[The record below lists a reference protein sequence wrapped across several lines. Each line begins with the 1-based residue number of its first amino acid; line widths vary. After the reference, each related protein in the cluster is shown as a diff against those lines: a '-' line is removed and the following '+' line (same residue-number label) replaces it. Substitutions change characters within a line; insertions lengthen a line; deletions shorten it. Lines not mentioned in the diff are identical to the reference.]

1 MNITYKQT
9 KSLNR
14 EQLEN
19 LYSDVGW
26 TAYTTDMDLL
36 QQALL
41 QSLDVISAW
50 DGERLIGLIR
60 TVGDGLTILYIQ
72 DILVLGAYQNQG
84 IATKLLQMAMQKH
97 KTVRQKVL
105 LTEEAPDVRHF
116 YEKNGFESCD
126 KGSAV
131 AFGKFQ

>member
-9 KSLNR
+9 KTINL
-14 EQLEN
+14 EQVEN
-19 LYSDVGW
+19 LYNDVGW
-26 TAYTTDMDLL
+26 TAYTKDMDLL

-50 DGERLIGLIR
+50 DGDQLVGLIR

-72 DILVLGAYQNQG
+72 DILVLDAYQNQG
-84 IATKLLQMAMQKH
+84 IATKLLQMVLQKH

-131 AFGKFQ
+131 ASGRFQ

>member
-1 MNITYKQT
+1 MNITYRQT
-9 KSLNR
+9 KSISR

-36 QQALL
+36 QHALL

-50 DGERLIGLIR
+50 DGERLVGLIR

-84 IATKLLQMAMQKH
+84 IATKLLQMALQKH

>member
-9 KSLNR
+9 KSISR

-50 DGERLIGLIR
+50 DGERLVGLIR